1 MRQQEQDEIM
11 IKNLRNLRE
20 GELTRKS
27 TEFELVQN
35 LLITYGFSLFILS
48 FN

>member
-1 MRQQEQDEIM
+1 M
-11 IKNLRNLRE
+11 IKNLRNLRD
-20 GELTRKS
+20 GELTRKN

-35 LLITYGFSLFILS
+35 LLITYVFLFLFL

>member
-1 MRQQEQDEIM
+1 M

-27 TEFELVQN
+27 TEFDLVQN
-35 LLITYGFSLFILS
+35 LLLTYVILIVIFI
-48 FN
+48 